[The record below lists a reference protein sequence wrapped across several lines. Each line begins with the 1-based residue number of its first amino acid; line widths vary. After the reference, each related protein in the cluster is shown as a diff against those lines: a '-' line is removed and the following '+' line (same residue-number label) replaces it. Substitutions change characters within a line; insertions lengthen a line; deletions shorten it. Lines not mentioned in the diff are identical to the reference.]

1 MKQQI
6 INIILC
12 VVTVPIVIFE
22 YFVLVWFWGGAGVF
36 NFISTPIIFVIYL
49 IAIMYLKEKINVK
62 SSVALLVKIFSVVI
76 LPVLTIFTAWVFALL
91 LGINILIQ

>member
-12 VVTVPIVIFE
+12 VAIVPIVLFE
-22 YFVLVWFWGGAGVF
+22 YFVLFWFWGGADAF

-49 IAIMYLKEKINVK
+49 IAIMYLKKKINVK
-62 SSVALLVKIFSVVI
+62 NSLTLLVRIVSVVI
-76 LPVLTIFTAWVFALL
+76 LPVLTILTVWIFALL

>member
-1 MKQQI
+1 MKRQI

-12 VVTVPIVIFE
+12 VAIVPIVLFE
-22 YFVLVWFWGGAGVF
+22 YFVLFWFWGGADAF

-49 IAIMYLKEKINVK
+49 IAIMYLKKKINVK
-62 SSVALLVKIFSVVI
+62 SSLTLLVRIFSVVI
-76 LPVLTIFTAWVFALL
+76 LPVLTILTVWIFALL